1 MPRRALD
8 PARALRDRREG
19 AEEEDDAM
27 AVPILTTPR
36 LAIPRLGLGT
46 WPMRGAEAQ
55 RAVESALALGYR
67 HIDTAAMY
75 GNEEAVGA
83 AIAASGLGREEIFL
97 TTKVWWTDLA
107 PDALRASA
115 EASLERLRTPHA
127 DLILIHWPAK
137 GMDLPASLEALA
149 RLQADGLAR
158 AVGVSNFP
166 PGLLR
171 RALDLAIAP
180 LAALQVECHVYLWQ
194 ESLAALC
201 RAHGLAMTAYSP
213 IAKGQVNDDPVLQ
226 RIAARH
232 GASPVQV
239 ALAWLLA
246 QENLVAIPK
255 SARPEGQR
263 ENLAAAA
270 LRLDAEDMAAI
281 AALPKDRRF
290 VNPDFAPDWT
300 A

>member
-1 MPRRALD
+1 MTA
-8 PARALRDRREG
+8 
-19 AEEEDDAM
+19 
-27 AVPILTTPR
+27 PILETNR
-36 LAIPRLGLGT
+36 LRIPRIGLGT
-46 WPMRGAEAQ
+46 WQLRGEEAAK
-55 RAVESALALGYR
+55 AVEGAIGLGYR

-83 AIAASGLGREEIFL
+83 GIAASGIPRGEIFL
-97 TTKVWWTDLA
+97 TTKVWWTELA

-115 EASLERLRTPHA
+115 EASLKRLGTPYA
-127 DLILIHWPAK
+127 DLVLIHWPAR
-137 GMDLPASLEALA
+137 GMDLAAALGALA
-149 RLQADGLAR
+149 RLREDGLAR

-180 LAALQVECHVYLWQ
+180 IAALQVECHVYLWQ
-194 ESLAALC
+194 EPLAALC
-201 RAHGLAMTAYSP
+201 RQHGLAMTAYSP
-213 IAKGQVNDDPVLQ
+213 VAKAQVNDDPVIR

-232 GASPVQV
+232 GATPVQV

-255 SARPEGQR
+255 SGRAQGQR

-270 LRLDAEDMAAI
+270 VALDAADLAAI
-281 AALPKDRRF
+281 AALPKDRRL
-290 VNPDFAPDWT
+290 VNPDFAPDW
-300 A
+300 AA

>member
-1 MPRRALD
+1 MSA
-8 PARALRDRREG
+8 
-19 AEEEDDAM
+19 
-27 AVPILTTPR
+27 PILETPR
-36 LAIPRLGLGT
+36 LRIPRLGLGT

-55 RAVESALALGYR
+55 RAVESAITLGYR

-75 GNEEAVGA
+75 GNEDAVGA
-83 AIAASGLGREEIFL
+83 GIAACGLPRGDIFL
-97 TTKVWWTDLA
+97 TTKVWWTELEPA
-107 PDALRASA
+107 ALRASA
-115 EASLERLRTPHA
+115 EASLERLGTPYA

-137 GMDLPASLEALA
+137 GMDLAASLEALA

-171 RALDLAIAP
+171 QALDLAIAP
-180 LAALQVECHVYLWQ
+180 IAALQVECHVYLWQ
-194 ESLAALC
+194 EKLAALC

-213 IAKGQVNDDPVLQ
+213 IAKGQVNEDPVIQ
-226 RIAARH
+226 RIAAKH
-232 GASPVQV
+232 GATPVQV

-246 QENLVAIPK
+246 QQNLVAIPK

-270 LRLDAEDMAAI
+270 LRLDAGDLAAI
-281 AALPKDRRF
+281 AALPKDRRL
-290 VNPDFAPDWT
+290 VNPEFAPDW
-300 A
+300 AA

>member
-1 MPRRALD
+1 MS
-8 PARALRDRREG
+8 
-19 AEEEDDAM
+19 
-27 AVPILTTPR
+27 VPILETR
-36 LAIPRLGLGT
+36 HLRIPRLGLGT

-55 RAVESALALGYR
+55 RAVESAIALGYR

-75 GNEEAVGA
+75 GNEDAVGA
-83 AIAASGLGREEIFL
+83 GIAASGVPREDIFL

-115 EASLERLRTPHA
+115 EASLE
-127 DLILIHWPAK
+127 
-137 GMDLPASLEALA
+137 ALA
-149 RLQADGLAR
+149 RLQRDGLAR

-166 PGLLR
+166 PGLLKQ
-171 RALDLAIAP
+171 ALDLAIAP
-180 LAALQVECHVYLWQ
+180 IAALQVECHVCLWQ
-194 ESLAALC
+194 ERLAALV
-201 RAHGLAMTAYSP
+201 RQHGLAMTAYSP
-213 IAKGQVNDDPVLQ
+213 IAKGQVNEDPVMR

-232 GASPVQV
+232 GATPVQV

-263 ENLAAAA
+263 ENLAAAG
-270 LRLDAEDMAAI
+270 LRLDGEDMAAI
-281 AALPKDRRF
+281 AGLPKDRRF

>member
-1 MPRRALD
+1 
-8 PARALRDRREG
+8 
-19 AEEEDDAM
+19 M
-27 AVPILTTPR
+27 AAPILKTPR
-36 LAIPRLGLGT
+36 LSIPRLGLGT

-75 GNEEAVGA
+75 GNEDAVGA
-83 AIAASGLGREEIFL
+83 AIAASGVTREEIFL
-97 TTKVWWTDLA
+97 TTKVWWTELA
-107 PDALRASA
+107 PGALRASA
-115 EASLERLRTPHA
+115 EASLERLGTPHA
-127 DLILIHWPAK
+127 DLVLIHWPARE
-137 GMDLPASLEALA
+137 MDLAASLEALA
-149 RLQADGLAR
+149 RLQQDGLAR

-166 PGLLR
+166 AGLLQ

-180 LAALQVECHVYLWQ
+180 IAALQVECHVYLWQ
-194 ESLAALC
+194 ERPAALC
-201 RAHGLAMTAYSP
+201 RTHGLAMTAYSP
-213 IAKGQVNDDPVLQ
+213 IAKGQVNEDPVIR

-255 SARPEGQR
+255 SSRPEGQR
-263 ENLAAAA
+263 ENLTAAA
-270 LRLDAEDMAAI
+270 LRLDAGDMAAI

-290 VNPDFAPDWT
+290 VNPDFAPDW
-300 A
+300 AA